1 MTVVGLTGRICSGKN
16 FAAEY
21 FSELGYMLIDVDR
34 LGHEILDREVAAV
47 AEIFGSDIKKRDGG
61 VNRDILSRKV
71 FNNINLL
78 KKLENFLHPLMVESC
93 KNIISGLAEN
103 SPGIV
108 INAAVLSRM
117 ELDTLCDSVIFISA
131 PFCVRFLRARKSREM
146 KLTVFMKRNKNQKDI
161 NVINLSGRYKI
172 FKVLNMGTAQYLHKK
187 LDSIVKILDIVY

>member
-1 MTVVGLTGRICSGKN
+1 MTVVGLTGKICSGKN
-16 FAAEY
+16 LAAEY
-21 FSELGYMLIDVDR
+21 FSELGYVLIDVDS

-61 VNRDILSRKV
+61 VNREILSRRV
-71 FNNINLL
+71 FSNINLL
-78 KKLENFLHPLMVESC
+78 KKLEDFLHPLMVESC
-93 KNIISGLAEN
+93 KNSISGLAEN

-108 INAAVLSRM
+108 LNAAILSRM

-131 PFCVRFLRARKSREM
+131 PFCVRFLRARKSRGM

-161 NVINLSGRYKI
+161 NVINLIGRYKI